1 MESCTEAWES
11 CWDQRMCHRVS
22 ETLHG
27 TPSCAWKCG
36 GEAQVKLEILKSQE
50 CGMSTGESCSG
61 ANPREKTVDDITKTS
76 NTGCGDR
83 QLPHWVW
90 FSFIFPFCISVPLL
104 GFCSESQTRHWDGN
118 VCVLGWT
125 ECVLWHEMSKGGMLQ
140 VLLKHR
146 RLDATLW
153 LSYFIS
159 KTFLGTINATDPGF
173 LLWDPLRRAAFG
185 GFVLSLSKV
194 LKS

>member
-1 MESCTEAWES
+1 MELLPVHEGVE
-11 CWDQRMCHRVS
+11 
-22 ETLHG
+22 
-27 TPSCAWKCG
+27 
-36 GEAQVKLEILKSQE
+36 VKPKLNWRFWSLRSVECLLEKAAVGLIQE
-50 CGMSTGESCSG
+50 RSHTKVKG
-61 ANPREKTVDDITKTS
+61 KTVDDITETS

-83 QLPHWVW
+83 QLSHWVW
-90 FSFIFPFCISVPLL
+90 FSFIFPFWISVPQL
-104 GFCSESQTRHWDGN
+104 GFCSESQSRHWDGN

-125 ECVLWHEMSKGGMLQ
+125 ECVSWHEMSKGGMLQ

-146 RLDATLW
+146 LLDATLW

-159 KTFLGTINATDPGF
+159 KTFSVTVNATDPGF

-185 GFVLSLSKV
+185 GFILSLSKV